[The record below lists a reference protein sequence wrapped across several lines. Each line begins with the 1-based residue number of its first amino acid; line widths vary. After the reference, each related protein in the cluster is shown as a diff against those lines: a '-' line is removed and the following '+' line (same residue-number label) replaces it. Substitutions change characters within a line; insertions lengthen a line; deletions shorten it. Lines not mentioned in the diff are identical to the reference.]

1 MSVSPTRVAQVVLAL
16 GVSAALL
23 WWALRNARLDEAVA
37 YVRAVRLLPLL
48 GAVLV
53 ATSLFPIRLVRW
65 HLLLRRADGGP
76 LPWVALWHAVSMGF
90 AANNLL
96 PLRAGELVRTVAA
109 SRLTDTRLSAS
120 LSSVAVER
128 VFDAL
133 TVVGLLAAAL
143 FLPGLPA
150 DVALGGIPVRQAA
163 TTMGALAVVALFGAG
178 LVVALPLASERVVRA
193 LVPSDRLAYRLVE
206 AIEGVRHGLGVL
218 RSPGRLTMVI
228 ALSVVLWLVNALS
241 FFLMFRAF
249 DLTVGFVGAVVLQGI
264 LVFGIALPSAPGYVG
279 PFEAVITAVLGLY
292 GVGASQAAA
301 YALTYHVTTFIPITL
316 LGLWSAART
325 GLGFASASTA
335 AVHDG

>member
-1 MSVSPTRVAQVVLAL
+1 LSVSRARVGQVVLAL
-16 GVSAALL
+16 GVSVLLL
-23 WWALRNARLDEAVA
+23 WWALRDAHLDEALA

-48 GAVLV
+48 GSVLV

-76 LPWVALWHAVSMGF
+76 LPWVPLWHAVSMGF

-96 PLRAGELVRTVAA
+96 PFRAGELVRTVAA
-109 SRLTDTRLSAS
+109 SRLTETRLSAS

-150 DVALGGIPVRQAA
+150 DVALAGIPVRQAA
-163 TTMGALAVVALFGAG
+163 TTMGLLAVVALLAAG
-178 LVVALPLASERVVRA
+178 LVVAFPLAAERIVRA
-193 LVPSDRLAYRLVE
+193 SIPSDCLAYRLVE

-218 RSPGRLTMVI
+218 RSPGRLALVVL
-228 ALSVVLWLVNALS
+228 LSVVLWLVNALS
-241 FFLMFRAF
+241 FYLMFRAF
-249 DLTVGFVGAVVLQGI
+249 DLTVGYLGAMVLQGI

-325 GLGFASASTA
+325 GLGFASTRAE
-335 AVHDG
+335 AVRDG

>member
-1 MSVSPTRVAQVVLAL
+1 VSRARVGQVILAL
-16 GVSAALL
+16 GVSAVLL

-37 YVRAVRLLPLL
+37 YVRAVRAVPLL

-76 LPWVALWHAVSMGF
+76 LPWLPLWHAVSIGF

-96 PLRAGELVRTVAA
+96 PLRAGELLRTLAA
-109 SRLTDTRLSAS
+109 SRLTGTRLTAS

-143 FLPGLPA
+143 LLPGLPA
-150 DVALGGIPVRQAA
+150 DVALAGIPVRQAA
-163 TTMGALAVVALFGAG
+163 TTMGVLAFAALLGAG
-178 LVVALPLASERVVRA
+178 LVVAFPVAAERVVRV
-193 LVPSDRLAYRLVE
+193 LIPSDRLAFRLVE

-218 RSPGRLTMVI
+218 RAPGRLVLVI

-241 FFLMFRAF
+241 FYLMFRAF
-249 DLTVGFVGAVVLQGI
+249 DLTVGFVPAVVMQGI

-292 GVGASQAAA
+292 GVAASQAVA

-316 LGLWSAART
+316 LGVWSAART
-325 GLGFASASTA
+325 GMGFAPPRAEA
-335 AVHDG
+335 ARDD